1 VSLRDCAYSPAL
13 QAKAGLH
20 VAIVAVTVFEMIF
33 GKNWRSA
40 SVRHLLLCGLFF
52 TLLHTAAARSALRSP
67 APNERVAKPSPAKKA
82 PSQDDSFTLAPAKDL
97 ALQPENA
104 RKADALVDFVEGSR
118 LEENAEMDNAL
129 AAYQKVLNFD
139 PGQAELAL
147 RVAALLSRQEDFP
160 RAIDVLKDTIKAKPK
175 EPAPYLQ
182 LSFIY
187 GKYLKK
193 TEQALKYA
201 NQAVALDPKNF
212 DAYQRL
218 YEIELTGSDPKKA
231 VEVLERAAGVKSD
244 DPVFWI
250 RLGKLYASMVFKAE
264 IEPTPE
270 EIKRVND
277 FFRKAVENAGDDSA
291 VLKDVA
297 DYFAASQ
304 QIQEA
309 IPLYLKVL
317 ELQPDDS
324 NAREKLASGFVLTN
338 QRVKAIEML
347 QEIIKQHPERYQPY
361 DLLAQ
366 LLDEGARALARANQP
381 EPAKAE
387 FAKAVANY
395 EQSLLINPGR
405 ANTCLRLAELL
416 IGPLKESER
425 ALTVLTEARQRFPNA
440 PEFTYYLALALREA
454 KHPQQA
460 VSTFEEALNEAQGEN
475 EGLLNA
481 RFYFDYGAAADQAG
495 LYDKAADLFRK
506 SIALD
511 PANAAEAYNYIGFM
525 WAEHNLH
532 LDEAEEMIGRA
543 LQLDPNNGAYLDSLG
558 WLYYRKGKYDEALNE
573 LLRAAQN
580 LMRDDPIVFEHIGD
594 AYSKLNRVP
603 QALDFWQ
610 KAIALDP
617 GNKLLTDKIEKTKTT
632 ISKGPPAKINRID

>member
-1 VSLRDCAYSPAL
+1 V
-13 QAKAGLH
+13 
-20 VAIVAVTVFEMIF
+20 
-33 GKNWRSA
+33 
-40 SVRHLLLCGLFF
+40 
-52 TLLHTAAARSALRSP
+52 
-67 APNERVAKPSPAKKA
+67 
-82 PSQDDSFTLAPAKDL
+82 PAKDL
-97 ALQPENA
+97 ALQSENA
-104 RKADALVDFVEGSR
+104 RKANALVDFVEGSR
-118 LEENAEMDNAL
+118 LEENAEMENAL
-129 AAYQKVLNFD
+129 VAYQKVLNFD

-160 RAIDVLKDTIKAKPK
+160 RAIDVLKDAIKAKPK
-175 EPAPYLQ
+175 EPEPYLQ

-187 GKYLKK
+187 AKYLKK

-201 NQAVALDPKNF
+201 EQAVALDPKNF

-218 YEIELTGSDPKKA
+218 YEIEAAGGNPKKA
-231 VEVLERAAGVKSD
+231 IEALQRAAAVKSD
-244 DPVFWI
+244 DPTFWI
-250 RLGKLYASMVFKAE
+250 RLGKLYASTVFKAE
-264 IEPTPE
+264 AEAKPE
-270 EIKRVND
+270 DIKRVND
-277 FFRKAVENAGDDSA
+277 FFKKALENAGDDSVA
-291 VLKDVA
+291 LKDVA

-338 QRVKAIEML
+338 QRTKAIEML
-347 QEIIKQHPERYQPY
+347 QEIIQQHPERYQPY
-361 DLLAQ
+361 ELLAQ
-366 LLDEGARALARANQP
+366 LLDEGARALDSANQP
-381 EPAKAE
+381 EAAKAE
-387 FAKAVANY
+387 FAKAAANY

-425 ALTVLTEARQRFPNA
+425 AATVLTEARQRFPNA
-440 PEFTYYLALALREA
+440 PEFTYYLGLALREA

-460 VSTFEEALNEAQGEN
+460 VTTFEEALDEARGEN
-475 EGLLNA
+475 EGMLNA

-495 LYDKAADLFRK
+495 LYDKAAELLRK

-558 WLYYRKGKYDEALNE
+558 WLQYRKGKFDDALRE

-580 LMRDDPIVFEHIGD
+580 LKRDDPIVFEHIGD
-594 AYSKLNRVP
+594 TYSKLNRVP
-603 QALDFWQ
+603 QALEFWQ

-617 GNKLLTDKIEKTKTT
+617 ANKLLADKIEKTKTT
-632 ISKGPPAKINRID
+632 MSKGPPAKTNRID

>member
-1 VSLRDCAYSPAL
+1 LR
-13 QAKAGLH
+13 
-20 VAIVAVTVFEMIF
+20 VATAAVTVHEMIF
-33 GKNWRSA
+33 GKNWRST
-40 SVRHLLLCGLFF
+40 SVRHVLLCGLLFS
-52 TLLHTAAARSALRSP
+52 LLHTAAARSALRSP
-67 APNERVAKPSPAKKA
+67 APSELAAKPAPAKKA
-82 PSQDDSFTLAPAKDL
+82 PSQDDSFTLVPAKDL

-104 RKADALVDFVEGSR
+104 HKADALVDFVEGSR

-160 RAIDVLKDTIKAKPK
+160 RAIDVLKDAIKAKPK

-187 GKYLKK
+187 AKYLKK

-218 YEIELTGSDPKKA
+218 YEIEVAGGDPKKA
-231 VEVLERAAGVKSD
+231 VQALERAAGVKSD
-244 DPVFWI
+244 DPAFWI

-264 IEPTPE
+264 VEPKPE
-270 EIKRVND
+270 DIKRVND

-291 VLKDVA
+291 ALKEVA

-338 QRVKAIEML
+338 QGAKAIEML
-347 QEIIKQHPERYQPY
+347 QEIIKQHPEKYQAY

-366 LLDEGARALARANQP
+366 LLDEGARTLARANQP

-387 FAKAVANY
+387 FAKAAANY

-425 ALTVLTEARQRFPNA
+425 AVKVLMEARQRFPNA

-460 VSTFEEALNEAQGEN
+460 VTTFEEALNETQGEN
-475 EGLLNA
+475 EGVLNA
-481 RFYFDYGAAADQAG
+481 RFYFDYGSAADQAG

-506 SIALD
+506 SIVLD
-511 PANAAEAYNYIGFM
+511 PASAAEAYNYIGFM

-580 LMRDDPIVFEHIGD
+580 LTRDDPIVFEHIGD
-594 AYSKLNRVP
+594 TYSKLNRVP

-610 KAIALDP
+610 KALALDP

>member
-1 VSLRDCAYSPAL
+1 
-13 QAKAGLH
+13 
-20 VAIVAVTVFEMIF
+20 MIF
-33 GKNWRSA
+33 GKNSRSA
-40 SVRHLLLCGLFF
+40 SVRRVLFCGLFF
-52 TLLHTAAARSALRSP
+52 ALPHLAAARST
-67 APNERVAKPSPAKKA
+67 APGELAVKPSSRKA
-82 PSQDDSFTLAPAKDL
+82 PSQDDSFTLVPASDL
-97 ALQPENA
+97 ALRPENT
-104 RKADALVDFVEGSR
+104 RKANALADFVEGSR
-118 LEENAEMDNAL
+118 LEENAEMDKAL
-129 AAYQKVLNFD
+129 AIYQKVLNFD

-160 RAIDVLKDTIKAKPK
+160 RAIDVLKDAIKAKPK

-187 GKYLKK
+187 AKYLKK
-193 TEQALKYA
+193 TDQALKYA
-201 NQAVALDPKNF
+201 NQAVALDPRNF
-212 DAYQRL
+212 DAYQRV
-218 YEIELTGSDPKKA
+218 YEIEMTMGDPKKA
-231 VEVLERAAGVKSD
+231 VLALDRAAGVKSD
-244 DPVFWI
+244 DATFWI
-250 RLGKLYASMVFKAE
+250 RLGKLYASVVFKAE
-264 IEPTPE
+264 VEP
-270 EIKRVND
+270 KREDVKHVND
-277 FFRKAVENAGDDSA
+277 FFRKAVDHAGGDPT

-324 NAREKLASGFVLTN
+324 NAREKLASGFVATN
-338 QRVKAIEML
+338 QRAKAIEML
-347 QEIIKQHPERYQPY
+347 QEIIGQHPEKYQPY
-361 DLLAQ
+361 DLLGQ
-366 LLDEGARALARANQP
+366 LLDENARTLARANQP

-387 FAKAVANY
+387 FAKAAANY

-405 ANTCLRLAELL
+405 GNTCLRLAELL
-416 IGPLKESER
+416 IGPLREGER
-425 ALTVLTEARQRFPNA
+425 AVTLLTEARQRFANA
-440 PEFTYYLALALREA
+440 PAFTYYLALALREA

-460 VSTFEEALNEAQGEN
+460 VTMFEEALNEAQGEN

-495 LYDKAADLFRK
+495 LYDKAADLLRK

-511 PANAAEAYNYIGFM
+511 PASAAEAYNYIGFM

-543 LQLDPNNGAYLDSLG
+543 LQMDPNNGAYLDSLG
-558 WLYYRKGKYDEALNE
+558 WVYYRKARYDEALNE

-580 LMRDDPIVFEHIGD
+580 LTRDDSIVFEHIGD
-594 AYSKLNRVP
+594 AYSKLNRIP

-617 GNKLLTDKIEKTKTT
+617 GNKLLADKIEKTRTT

>member
-1 VSLRDCAYSPAL
+1 
-13 QAKAGLH
+13 
-20 VAIVAVTVFEMIF
+20 M
-33 GKNWRSA
+33 
-40 SVRHLLLCGLFF
+40 
-52 TLLHTAAARSALRSP
+52 
-67 APNERVAKPSPAKKA
+67 
-82 PSQDDSFTLAPAKDL
+82 PAKDL

-118 LEENAEMDNAL
+118 LEEDAEMDNAL
-129 AAYQKVLNFD
+129 AAYQKVLNVD

-160 RAIDVLKDTIKAKPK
+160 RAIDVLKDAIKAKPK

-187 GKYLKK
+187 AKYLKK

-218 YEIELTGSDPKKA
+218 YEIEMTGGDPKKA
-231 VEVLERAAGVKSD
+231 AQALERAAAVKSE
-244 DPVFWI
+244 DPAFWI

-264 IEPTPE
+264 VEPKPE
-270 EIKRVND
+270 DIKRVND
-277 FFRKAVENAGDDSA
+277 FFKKALENAGNDS
-291 VLKDVA
+291 VILKDVA

-338 QRVKAIEML
+338 QRTKAIEML

-381 EPAKAE
+381 EPAKTE
-387 FAKAVANY
+387 FAKAAANY

-425 ALTVLTEARQRFPNA
+425 AARVLTEARQRFPNA

-460 VSTFEEALNEAQGEN
+460 VTTFEEALNEAQVEN
-475 EGLLNA
+475 EVMLNA

-495 LYDKAADLFRK
+495 LYDKAAELFRK

-525 WAEHNLH
+525 WADHNLH
-532 LDEAEEMIGRA
+532 LEEAEEMIGRA

-558 WLYYRKGKYDEALNE
+558 WLQYRKGKYDEALHE

-580 LMRDDPIVFEHIGD
+580 LTRDDPIVFDHIGD
-594 AYSKLNRVP
+594 TYSKLDRVP
-603 QALDFWQ
+603 QALEFWQ

-617 GNKLLTDKIEKTKTT
+617 GNKLLADKIEKTKTT
-632 ISKGPPAKINRID
+632 ISKGPPAKINQID

>member
-1 VSLRDCAYSPAL
+1 
-13 QAKAGLH
+13 
-20 VAIVAVTVFEMIF
+20 MIF

-40 SVRHLLLCGLFF
+40 SVRHVLLCGLFF
-52 TLLHTAAARSALRSP
+52 SLFDTAAARSALRSP
-67 APNERVAKPSPAKKA
+67 APSEVVAKPLPAKKGPA
-82 PSQDDSFTLAPAKDL
+82 QDDTFTLVPAKDL

-104 RKADALVDFVEGSR
+104 RKADALVDFVEGIR
-118 LEENAEMDNAL
+118 LEENAEMENAL
-129 AAYQKVLNFD
+129 AAYQKVLNVD

-160 RAIDVLKDTIKAKPK
+160 RAIDVLKDAIKAKPK
-175 EPAPYLQ
+175 DAAPYLQ

-187 GKYLKK
+187 AKYLKK

-201 NQAVALDPKNF
+201 NQALALDPKNF

-231 VEVLERAAGVKSD
+231 VQVLDRAAGVASD
-244 DPVFWI
+244 DPAFWI
-250 RLGKLYASMVFKAE
+250 RLGKLYAALVFKAE
-264 IEPTPE
+264 AEPKPE
-270 EIKRVND
+270 DIKRVNE
-277 FFRKAVENAGDDSA
+277 FFRKAVEHAGDDSA

-309 IPLYLKVL
+309 IPLYLRVL
-317 ELQPDDS
+317 ELQPDDA

-338 QRVKAIEML
+338 QRAKAIEML
-347 QEIIKQHPERYQPY
+347 QEIIKQHPEKYQPY

-366 LLDEGARALARANQP
+366 LLDEDARALARANQP
-381 EPAKAE
+381 EAAKAE
-387 FAKAVANY
+387 FAKAAANY
-395 EQSLLINPGR
+395 EQSFLINPSRG
-405 ANTCLRLAELL
+405 NTCLRLAELL
-416 IGPLKESER
+416 IGPLRESER
-425 ALTVLTEARQRFPNA
+425 AAQILTEARPRFSNIPA
-440 PEFTYYLALALREA
+440 FTYYLALALREA

-460 VSTFEEALNEAQGEN
+460 VTTFEEALNEAQGDSD
-475 EGLLNA
+475 GLLNA

-495 LYDKAADLFRK
+495 LYDKAADLLRK
-506 SIALD
+506 SITLD

-525 WAEHNLH
+525 WAEHNIH

-543 LQLDPNNGAYLDSLG
+543 LQLEPNNGAYLDSLG
-558 WLYYRKGKYDEALNE
+558 WLQYRKGKYDDALNQ

-580 LMRDDPIVFEHIGD
+580 LTRDDPIVFEHIGD
-594 AYSKLNRVP
+594 TYAKLNRIP

-610 KAIALDP
+610 KALALDP
-617 GNKLLTDKIEKTKTT
+617 GNKLLTEKIEKTKTT

>member
-1 VSLRDCAYSPAL
+1 MAAVAFSAAL

-20 VAIVAVTVFEMIF
+20 VATAAVTVLEMIF
-33 GKNWRSA
+33 GKNWRST
-40 SVRHLLLCGLFF
+40 SVRDVLLCGLFF
-52 TLLHTAAARSALRSP
+52 SLLQTAAARSALRSP
-67 APNERVAKPSPAKKA
+67 APSDLAAKPLPAKKA
-82 PSQDDSFTLAPAKDL
+82 PSQDDSFTLVPAKDL

-160 RAIDVLKDTIKAKPK
+160 RAIDVLKDAIKAKPK

-187 GKYLKK
+187 AKYLKK

-201 NQAVALDPKNF
+201 NQAVGLDARNF

-218 YEIELTGSDPKKA
+218 YEIEVTEGDPKKA
-231 VEVLERAAGVKSD
+231 VQVLERAAGVKSD
-244 DPVFWI
+244 DPAFWI

-264 IEPTPE
+264 VEPKPE
-270 EIKRVND
+270 DIKRVND

-338 QRVKAIEML
+338 QRAKAIEML
-347 QEIIKQHPERYQPY
+347 QEIIKQHPEKYQPY

-366 LLDEGARALARANQP
+366 LLDEDARAFARANQA
-381 EPAKAE
+381 ERAKAE
-387 FAKAVANY
+387 FAKAAENY

-416 IGPLKESER
+416 IGPLNESER
-425 ALTVLTEARQRFPNA
+425 AVKLLTEARQRFPNA

-460 VSTFEEALNEAQGEN
+460 VTTFEEALNEAQGEN
-475 EGLLNA
+475 EGMLSA

-511 PANAAEAYNYIGFM
+511 PATAAEAYNYIGFM

-558 WLYYRKGKYDEALNE
+558 WLYYRKGRYDEALNE

-580 LMRDDPIVFEHIGD
+580 LTRDDPIVFEHIGD
-594 AYSKLNRVP
+594 TYSKLNRVP

-617 GNKLLTDKIEKTKTT
+617 GNKLLADKIEKTKTT